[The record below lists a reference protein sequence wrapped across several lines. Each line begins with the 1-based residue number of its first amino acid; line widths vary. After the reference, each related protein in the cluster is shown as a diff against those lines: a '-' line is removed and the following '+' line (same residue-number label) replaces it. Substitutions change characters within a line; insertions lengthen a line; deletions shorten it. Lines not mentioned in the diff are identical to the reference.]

1 MLVFW
6 SPRANRDL
14 DHLDPDVVERITRAI
29 QRLADD
35 GVGDVIK
42 LAGPDP
48 EWRLRIGDWRVRFTF
63 TRSGGNRAILIIRV
77 LPRQS
82 AYR

>member
-14 DHLDPDVVERITRAI
+14 
-29 QRLADD
+29 
-35 GVGDVIK
+35 
-42 LAGPDP
+42 
-48 EWRLRIGDWRVRFTF
+48 DWRVRFTF